1 MRNRIEYIAKK
12 KEEPMKVILLP
23 AVLLFLGT
31 AAIPLYADPSPEI
44 EKSRIQVAGQLREA
58 MTIRRQMR
66 TIEEQTVKN
75 DPELKKISDDLQE
88 QFKAFRKQVDIKLQA
103 NSEYQDLKTSI
114 EKMREDLSQKRERWP
129 KREPPPP
136 RR

>member
-1 MRNRIEYIAKK
+1 
-12 KEEPMKVILLP
+12 MKFILLP
-23 AVLLFLGT
+23 AVLLLLGT
-31 AAIPLYADPSPEI
+31 AAIPLYADPSPEM
-44 EKSRIQVAGQLREA
+44 EKSRIQAAGQLREA

-88 QFKAFRKQVDIKLQA
+88 QFKAFRKQVEIKLQA
-103 NSEYQDLKTSI
+103 NSEYQDLKTKI
-114 EKMREDLSQKRERWP
+114 EKMREDLSQNRERWP
-129 KREPPPP
+129 KRESSP